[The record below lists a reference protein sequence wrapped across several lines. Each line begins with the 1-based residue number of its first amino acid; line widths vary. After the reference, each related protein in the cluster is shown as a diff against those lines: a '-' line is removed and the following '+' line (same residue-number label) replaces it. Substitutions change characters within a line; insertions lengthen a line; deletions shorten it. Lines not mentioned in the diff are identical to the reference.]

1 MILEGK
7 YSFLYRFILQ
17 NKIYFSFLI
26 ILLSSCLQSD
36 NTILV
41 KNHGATQGTY
51 YHIQYLSENGKD
63 YKFQIDSI
71 LHEIDSSLSIYQEF
85 SLISKINQGDKIEID
100 SLFNDVFLSAQQ
112 VYLET
117 HGYFDCT
124 VYPIVREW
132 GFYNNA
138 NFDNI
143 DSSRI
148 ESLLKNV
155 GFNKISLQNKNLILP
170 ENMFL
175 DFNALAQ
182 GYSVDLIVEF
192 LKREGCKDFLVEI
205 GGELFAEG
213 INPDGDNWKVGV
225 DKPMN
230 DIDLNNRFYF
240 ILELSGKALATSGNY
255 HNFYEKDGVKYS
267 HIINPFTGFPAK
279 NRLLSVSII
288 HQNCMLADAY
298 ATAFMS
304 MGVKKSKKF
313 LNKRQDIEGYLIY
326 TDQNGNW
333 KTYISDNFKQR
344 LIN

>member
-1 MILEGK
+1 MILEGRF
-7 YSFLYRFILQ
+7 SFLYRFILL
-17 NKIYFSFLI
+17 NKVYFSSLI

-36 NTILV
+36 DTILV
-41 KNHGATQGTY
+41 KNHGAAQGTY
-51 YHIQYLSENGKD
+51 YHIQYLSANGKD

-71 LHEIDSSLSIYQEF
+71 LDEIDSSLSIYQEF
-85 SLISKINQGDKIEID
+85 SLISKINQGEKIDID
-100 SLFNDVFLSAQQ
+100 SFFNDVFLSAKQ

-117 HGYFDCT
+117 NGYFDCT

-132 GFYNNA
+132 GFYDNVNL
-138 NFDNI
+138 DNI
-143 DSSRI
+143 DSARI
-148 ESLLKNV
+148 ERLLGNI
-155 GFNKISLQNKNLILP
+155 GFNKISLQNNKLILP

-192 LKREGCKDFLVEI
+192 LKRSGCKDFLVEI

-213 INPDGDNWKVGV
+213 RNPDGNDWKVGV

-230 DIDLNNRFYF
+230 EIDLNSRFYF

-288 HQNCMLADAY
+288 HNNCMLADAY

-304 MGVKKSKKF
+304 MGVKKSKEF
-313 LNKRQDIEGYLIY
+313 LNKNQDIEGYLIY
-326 TDQNGNW
+326 TDNYGNW
-333 KTYISDNFKQR
+333 ETYISDNFKER